1 VSYALDPALFFE
13 HAPVGVA
20 LLDRQGIVL
29 HTNAPLRAML
39 GRSSAELLGLPLALH
54 LHEEEGARHHE
65 ILAELERRAIPHMEL
80 ERRYRCGAGEVIV
93 VRELVSAVPG
103 AGVAAFLED
112 VTELRREE
120 REQRAQMCLAHL
132 GEMASVVAHEVR
144 NALAG
149 VGSAVEVI
157 GQGFAADTE
166 ERLAVEEVR
175 RRVTDLSDMARGFV
189 RIARARPLRRSPV
202 SVRVLLSEVA
212 RALAESEGRTRLD
225 VSGADADVGADV
237 ELLAMALLH
246 LITVR
251 ARVGAPSR
259 VSVQACPKRVA
270 LRIAGDAADAHEER
284 RSMHVDLD
292 ASLALCIIEAHGG
305 ELSVDRGAAATIT
318 LPRAGSPE

>member
-1 VSYALDPALFFE
+1 VSYALDPALFFD
-13 HAPVGVA
+13 HAPMGVA

-39 GRSSAELLGLPLALH
+39 GRSTAELVGLPLALH
-54 LHEEEGARHHE
+54 LHEEETARHHE
-65 ILAELERRAIPHMEL
+65 ILADLERRALPHLAL
-80 ERRYRCGAGEVIV
+80 ERRYRCAAGDVV

-103 AGVAAFLED
+103 AGVAVFLED

-157 GQGFAADTE
+157 GQGFAVDTE
-166 ERLAVEEVR
+166 ERFAVEEVR
-175 RRVTDLSDMARGFV
+175 RRVTDLSDMARDFV

-202 SVRVLLSEVA
+202 SVRVLLAEVA
-212 RALAESEGRTRLD
+212 RALAESDARTRLD

-246 LITVR
+246 LITTR

-270 LRIAGDAADAHEER
+270 LRIAGDAAGAHEDR
-284 RSMHVDLD
+284 RAVHVDLD

-305 ELSVDRGAAATIT
+305 ELSLDRGAAATIT
-318 LPRAGSPE
+318 LPRARSPE

>member
-1 VSYALDPALFFE
+1 MSDALDPALFFD
-13 HAPVGVA
+13 HAPMGVA
-20 LLDRQGIVL
+20 LLDRRGIVL

-39 GRSSAELLGLPLALH
+39 GRSPAELVGLPLALH
-54 LHEEEGARHHE
+54 LHEEAAAPHHE
-65 ILAELERRAIPHMEL
+65 LLADLERRAVPHLAL
-80 ERRYRCGAGEVIV
+80 ERRYRHGAGDVII
-93 VRELVSAVPG
+93 VRELVSGVPG
-103 AGVAAFLED
+103 AGVAVFLED

-202 SVRVLLSEVA
+202 SVRVLLAEVA
-212 RALAESEGRTRLD
+212 RALAASDARAQLE

-246 LITVR
+246 LITTR
-251 ARVGAPSR
+251 ARVGAPSL
-259 VSVQACPKRVA
+259 VSVEACPKRVA
-270 LRIAGDAADAHEER
+270 LRIAGDAANAHEDR
-284 RSMHVDLD
+284 RAHDDLD

-305 ELSVDRGAAATIT
+305 ELSFDRDAAATIT
-318 LPRAGSPE
+318 LPRARSPE